1 MSLEQAIAALTA
13 AVEANTAAL
22 LKGGGASA
30 SAGAEKAE
38 GKTDKKV
45 KAGYE
50 PKHTIEQMNALM
62 NDVREKIGMPKAK
75 EIRDTVGKVAK
86 LSELTDP
93 KVIDAVAE
101 AATKAL
107 AEHEEEGM

>member
-1 MSLEQAIAALTA
+1 MSLENAIAALTA

-30 SAGAEKAE
+30 TSTAGADKAE
-38 GKTDKKV
+38 KK
-45 KAGYE
+45 KAAAYE
-50 PKHTIEQMNALM
+50 PKHTMEQMQALM

-101 AATKAL
+101 AAEKAL
-107 AEHEEEGM
+107 AEHEEAM